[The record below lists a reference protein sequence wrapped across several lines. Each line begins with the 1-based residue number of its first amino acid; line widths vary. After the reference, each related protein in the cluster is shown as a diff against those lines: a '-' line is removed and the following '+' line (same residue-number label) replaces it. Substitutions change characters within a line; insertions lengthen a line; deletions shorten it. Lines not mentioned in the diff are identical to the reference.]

1 MSEINVQV
9 CDICDNIVDN
19 VRGVYANG
27 YMYYLC
33 SNCYNKIEKLE
44 DMRHI
49 HNIALS
55 EIAEMI
61 NKKVEEMRNER
72 KEDI

>member
-19 VRGVYANG
+19 VIGVYANG
-27 YMYYLC
+27 YMYGLC
-33 SNCYNKIEKLE
+33 SNCYNKIEILE

-49 HNIALS
+49 HIIALS
-55 EIAEMI
+55 EIDEMI
-61 NKKVEEMRNER
+61 NKKVGMMKDER
-72 KEDI
+72 